1 MLPLQS
7 ARIDSPEF
15 DTPEA
20 DRFAADSDASLS
32 QKVFNITVAEIEAIV
47 EPDSVTDDVGW
58 ESVALISI
66 HAATL
71 SISPG

>member
-1 MLPLQS
+1 VLWV
-7 ARIDSPEF
+7 
-15 DTPEA
+15 PEA

-32 QKVFNITVAEIEAIV
+32 QKVFNITVTEIEAIV
-47 EPDSVTDDVGW
+47 EQDSVTDDVGW

-66 HAATL
+66 HGAIL